1 MTQKQASST
10 IRITNQYIKDLSFE
24 IPKAPE
30 IFTKQIQKPK
40 VNISVDINATK
51 LNDTFYEID
60 LKISSSSSTDEDE
73 LFILE
78 LQYCGIFEITGK
90 KQQEELEQVL
100 LIYCPNILFPFA
112 RRIIANT
119 TSDGGFAA
127 MLIDP
132 IDFVALYQKRKSQ
145 NEQKS

>member
-1 MTQKQASST
+1 MAQKEQKNST

-24 IPKAPE
+24 IPKAPQ
-30 IFTKQIQKPK
+30 IFTKKIEKPK
-40 VNISVDINATK
+40 VDISVDINATK
-51 LNDTFYEID
+51 LNDTFYEIN
-60 LKISSSSSTDEDE
+60 LKIASTSSTDEDE

-78 LQYCGIFEITGK
+78 LDYCGIFEITGK
-90 KQQEELEQVL
+90 EQEELEQIL

-112 RRIIANT
+112 RRIIANA

>member
-1 MTQKQASST
+1 MTDAKQKTST
-10 IRITNQYIKDLSFE
+10 IRVTNQYVKDLSFE
-24 IPKAPE
+24 IPKAPQ
-30 IFTKQIQKPK
+30 IFTKKLEKPQ
-40 VNISVDINATK
+40 VNISCDINATK
-51 LNDTFYEID
+51 LNDVYYEIS
-60 LKISSSSSTDEDE
+60 LKINATSSTSEDE

-78 LQYCGIFEITGK
+78 LDYCGIFEITGK
-90 KQQEELEQVL
+90 EKEELEQIL

-132 IDFVALYQKRKSQ
+132 VDFVALYQKRKSQ